1 MVSDEKE
8 KDFVMTFDPKTIQH
22 LGIRMYS
29 TLPPVISEL
38 IANSY
43 DGDAENVKIT
53 LLDSE
58 GKKEIILEDDGT
70 GMTFTELNNKFLRIG
85 RNRREEEGIQKTQKG
100 RKIIGKK
107 GIGKLSFFGIAGEV
121 EINTKKNGRQNSFI
135 MNWEEIKNSKKH
147 L

>member
-135 MNWEEIKNSKKH
+135 MNWEEIKN
-147 L
+147 